1 MRYSL
6 EQIERITETIRHKY
20 ASVCG
25 MGKALDAKALATH
38 IGGRIEQTKF
48 VDIGAETMR
57 IHGAKQAQDGHW
69 ESISFTIRVSE
80 SDSPYRQNFA
90 VAHALGHLYLQYLK
104 APENERITR
113 FYRISH
119 IDGGVQEIEA
129 NLFAGALLMPRRE
142 YSEAYQFYKGD
153 LSKLSEAF
161 HVSIPAA
168 EIRASILKLNQ
179 GHAHPQYL
187 PKHGGEVF

>member
-1 MRYSL
+1 MEYSL
-6 EQIERITETIRHKY
+6 DQIEHITETIRYKY
-20 ASVCG
+20 ASVRR

-57 IHGAKQAQDGHW
+57 IHESTQKPDGYW
-69 ESISFTIRVSE
+69 DSVSFTIKISE
-80 SDSPYRQNFA
+80 TGSPYRQNFA
-90 VAHALGHLYLQYLK
+90 VAHELGHLYLHYLK
-104 APENERITR
+104 APKNERKTR
-113 FYRISH
+113 FHRISH
-119 IDGGVQEIEA
+119 IEGGKQETEA

-161 HVSIPAA
+161 HVSVPAA
-168 EIRASILKLNQ
+168 EIRANTLKL
-179 GHAHPQYL
+179 H
-187 PKHGGEVF
+187 